1 MLSYITRHYYNYA
14 TLLNHGF
21 GGLNGIPGFDGSF
34 DLLGQ
39 SSLGLGRLGALQRQT
54 KEMKIIQDAAEKDES
69 RL

>member
-21 GGLNGIPGFDGSF
+21 GGLNGIPDFDGSF

-39 SSLGLGRLGALQRQT
+39 SSLGLGRLGALQRPT
-54 KEMKIIQDAAEKDES
+54 KEMKDAAEKDES